1 MLSQID
7 LSLDDRRRDALRRKG
22 ESAQLLVTPD
32 AVNVMSADYSNAVSQ
47 SAALTTYTSYFMAL
61 AHLASR

>member
-1 MLSQID
+1 MLSQND

-47 SAALTTYTSYFMAL
+47 SAALTTYTSWL
-61 AHLASR
+61 WLTSRLDK